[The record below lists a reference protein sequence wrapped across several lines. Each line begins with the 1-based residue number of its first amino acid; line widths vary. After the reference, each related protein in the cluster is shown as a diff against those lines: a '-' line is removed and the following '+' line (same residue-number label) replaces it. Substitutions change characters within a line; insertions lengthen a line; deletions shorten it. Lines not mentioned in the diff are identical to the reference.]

1 MTTVQEPMQPV
12 DQCLLLFNELFELGD
27 WVEFRCHN
35 TAVAGMQS
43 YWIQFSEQAVRGI
56 APLLNKL
63 NTSGYSIYFGAN
75 PRKSMGGSRSADVAL
90 ARCHFADI
98 EQCTWDQLEMVLGD
112 FPQPTAVINSG
123 AGIHVW
129 WRFVDPQ
136 ADLQSWSVKQRQ
148 LILSLRSA
156 LANTQA
162 KVDGCIH
169 DPPRLMRAPG
179 WVNAKPGRGQRAKVE
194 HVGGAWIED
203 LDWNF
208 PDPSGELLAES
219 LKADAGHNHA
229 QLTAGAMTPITDVNQ
244 VVLRYDRW
252 TASQF
257 TYKVIHGFWNKDIGR
272 RHTIFKAA
280 KDLAKRGKVPLVD
293 AIALLQRAATLM
305 HNKETPALSHCEI
318 QDVSRQVT
326 NAFEHP
332 WMINDETFAA
342 TLDELL
348 APTKTDS
355 NNTMKSAQQINP
367 SAYAHARTQRAGLA
381 FALDGTLKGIE
392 QFVGRKII
400 GLNMPSM
407 PKFTS
412 RLFGARGLILCGG
425 KPGCGKTV
433 LTMQAAL
440 DAARGDANVCVVL
453 LSCEMSR
460 VEIITRWLSH
470 LAGCT
475 DREVAVSGDP
485 KVRLSVNKAS
495 EQLAAIS
502 QTAEGNDRV
511 FIYELKDI
519 GRLHGSDGNELI
531 ALIEQAK
538 QISGCSRCFTVCDP
552 FQGIPYSAASN
563 GEYDRDRELM
573 AYLLA
578 ASRGTSEHDPIVV
591 VSETTK
597 TSWSKK
603 PNIADMLGT
612 GRLTY
617 SVDTAFTMREVEL
630 AEGSALYKQVVAELK
645 GADPVNH
652 RLVQMKIV
660 KGRRCTVRGNVW
672 FILDTVRSC
681 MAEVKDQDRM
691 SMAYGE
697 DGDDKD

>member
-1 MTTVQEPMQPV
+1 
-12 DQCLLLFNELFELGD
+12 
-27 WVEFRCHN
+27 
-35 TAVAGMQS
+35 
-43 YWIQFSEQAVRGI
+43 
-56 APLLNKL
+56 
-63 NTSGYSIYFGAN
+63 
-75 PRKSMGGSRSADVAL
+75 
-90 ARCHFADI
+90 
-98 EQCTWDQLEMVLGD
+98 
-112 FPQPTAVINSG
+112 
-123 AGIHVW
+123 
-129 WRFVDPQ
+129 
-136 ADLQSWSVKQRQ
+136 
-148 LILSLRSA
+148 
-156 LANTQA
+156 
-162 KVDGCIH
+162 
-169 DPPRLMRAPG
+169 
-179 WVNAKPGRGQRAKVE
+179 
-194 HVGGAWIED
+194 VGGAAVSRTFGKRRASDAAGEGAGGA
-203 LDWNF
+203 F
-208 PDPSGELLAES
+208 GGGGSSGAALGDGTPPPL
-219 LKADAGHNHA
+219 
-229 QLTAGAMTPITDVNQ
+229 GAPP
-244 VVLRYDRW
+244 R
-252 TASQF
+252 
-257 TYKVIHGFWNKDIGR
+257 
-272 RHTIFKAA
+272 
-280 KDLAKRGKVPLVD
+280 PLVRS
-293 AIALLQRAATLM
+293 L
-305 HNKETPALSHCEI
+305 
-318 QDVSRQVT
+318 VV
-326 NAFEHP
+326 F
-332 WMINDETFAA
+332 
-342 TLDELL
+342 
-348 APTKTDS
+348 
-355 NNTMKSAQQINP
+355 
-367 SAYAHARTQRAGLA
+367 
-381 FALDGTLKGIE
+381 
-392 QFVGRKII
+392 
-400 GLNMPSM
+400 
-407 PKFTS
+407 
-412 RLFGARGLILCGG
+412 
-425 KPGCGKTV
+425 
-433 LTMQAAL
+433 AL
-440 DAARGDANVCVVL
+440 DAARGDVNVCVVL

-502 QTAEGNDRV
+502 RTVEGNDRV

-538 QISGCSRCFTVCDP
+538 QISGCLRCFTVCDP

-630 AEGSALYKQVVAELK
+630 VEGSALYKQVVAELK

-672 FILDTVRSC
+672 YILDTVRSC
-681 MAEVKDQDRM
+681 MAEVKEQDRM